1 MIASVGYRSV
11 SDHSIGMQA
20 APIMNFAINREGWI
34 HWPEREDL
42 SLEFMQLLAA
52 AQDGGSTVSE
62 CWLTASRIDLADDH
76 SWYREWSKTAAL
88 NHERGDAAL
97 AAGQLATARSNW
109 LRAIGYYRAAA
120 APFDFP
126 FHNSRASVVAMREC
140 AANYLRHGR
149 PGGEVVSIPWRHD
162 VTLQGYFLP
171 APSDAQRAP
180 GAKAPAV
187 ICIGEP
193 GHRKEEFL
201 YKLARHAS
209 ERGLSV
215 LAVDLL
221 GEHPD
226 ASLDTMPAGRELE
239 SAIGCFMDYLSERD
253 DVDES
258 RIGIL
263 ADGWGSSFVARG
275 IAFDQRF
282 AAAVCDGGIWDAQER
297 SFLSSRATARG
308 AELFH
313 GMDFTRVI
321 RNIAGPLLIT
331 MGEKGWLPRDRAR
344 ELVDQLRAER
354 DDITLK
360 IFDTAET
367 AAAQGHGDNPA
378 LANEF
383 IFDWL
388 AARLR

>member
-11 SDHSIGMQA
+11 SDQSIGMQT

-52 AQDGGSTVSE
+52 AQDGGSAVSE
-62 CWLTASRIDLADDH
+62 CWLTASRIDLTDDH

-97 AAGQLATARSNW
+97 AAGHLATARSNW

-120 APFDFP
+120 ASFDFP
-126 FHNSRASVVAMREC
+126 LHNSRASVVAMREC
-140 AANYLRHGR
+140 AATYLRHR
-149 PGGEVVSIPWRHD
+149 QPGGEVVSIPWRHD

-171 APSDAQRAP
+171 APSDPQRAA

-201 YKLARHAS
+201 YKVARYAS

-221 GEHPD
+221 GEQPE
-226 ASLDTMPAGRELE
+226 ASLDSMPAGRELE
-239 SAIGCFMDYLSERD
+239 SAVGCFMDYLSERD
-253 DVDES
+253 DVDET

-263 ADGWGSSFVARG
+263 ADGWGSSYVARG

-297 SFLSSRATARG
+297 SFLSNRAVLGAGPFQGVESSRV
-308 AELFH
+308 
-313 GMDFTRVI
+313 M
-321 RNIAGPLLIT
+321 RNIECPMLIT
-331 MGEKGWLPRDRAR
+331 MGANGWLPPDRAR
-344 ELVDQLRAER
+344 ELVGRLRAGR
-354 DDITLK
+354 DDVTLK
-360 IFDTAET
+360 IFEGSET